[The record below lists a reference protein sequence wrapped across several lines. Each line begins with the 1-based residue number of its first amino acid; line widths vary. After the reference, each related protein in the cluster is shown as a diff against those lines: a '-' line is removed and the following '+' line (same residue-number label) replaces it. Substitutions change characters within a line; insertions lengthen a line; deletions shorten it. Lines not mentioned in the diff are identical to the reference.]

1 MDGIG
6 GFFMFLPGQ
15 DQTEPQFTEDGQGD
29 LMGMSI
35 GNIAGDVVGMCPWG
49 FELTVGTNHLGHFLL
64 VNLQLGSFS
73 RVEFRKMFWKM
84 LWIHEF
90 SILIHIWR
98 HYALSMRFSMSW
110 HGDHCLSQIASVWW
124 FAKIPRMEE
133 QLAPTA
139 RVVITAS
146 SVHNPATGDPGKQAT
161 LGLGISVISVIS
173 GGSKDMKDMNFG
185 DSRML
190 FIHMHNIIIISYHIH
205 YILEM
210 WMREAEVTCQAW
222 EKVWWMEVPLMLGCL
237 APIAVACVAS
247 SSTFFWFRFTSM
259 CVPTFQLRKAYKG
272 KPVANLCWSVMKSPE
287 ITREIER
294 SGNNVKWSLESSSM
308 SCYWHVLTWK
318 IPSSVTCS
326 SHWSTEAQEA
336 LRPTKSSVGFKNL
349 TQDEHVLFFFLH
361 VSTF

>member
-73 RVEFRKMFWKM
+73 RVESRKMLWKM

-173 GGSKDMKDMNFG
+173 GP
-185 DSRML
+185 RTWRTW
-190 FIHMHNIIIISYHIH
+190 ISE
-205 YILEM
+205 ILECFSY
-210 WMREAEVTCQAW
+210 TCII
-222 EKVWWMEVPLMLGCL
+222 L
-237 APIAVACVAS
+237 S
-247 SSTFFWFRFTSM
+247 
-259 CVPTFQLRKAYKG
+259 
-272 KPVANLCWSVMKSPE
+272 
-287 ITREIER
+287 
-294 SGNNVKWSLESSSM
+294 
-308 SCYWHVLTWK
+308 
-318 IPSSVTCS
+318 
-326 SHWSTEAQEA
+326 
-336 LRPTKSSVGFKNL
+336 
-349 TQDEHVLFFFLH
+349 
-361 VSTF
+361 